1 VTSTVLQH
9 HWDQLL
15 RACRIPATLGAPAFA
30 ELCRAY
36 QEEHRHYHTLQHL
49 EHMLGLVYE
58 SGNAYPAA
66 LWATWYHDLVYQ
78 PGHGDNET
86 RSAAQARAALTPL
99 DVPEAVIARTEQ
111 IILAT
116 RSHTCAGTDPVLQ
129 GVLDADMAILGA
141 PPDRYRRY
149 CEQVRHEFSALAEP
163 VFRLGRRHFLEQVLA
178 QERIFATEW
187 FWQRFEAQAR
197 ANLASELVGDCPP

>member
-1 VTSTVLQH
+1 MTSSTLLQH

-15 RACRIPATLGAPAFA
+15 RAARIPGTLGACAFD

-36 QEEHRHYHTLQHL
+36 QQEHRHYHTLQHL

-78 PGHGDNET
+78 PGHVDNELL
-86 RSAAQARAALTPL
+86 SAEQARAALTHL
-99 DVPEAVIARTEQ
+99 HVPETVIVRTEQ

-116 RSHTCAGTDPVLQ
+116 RSHTFAGTDPVLQ

-149 CEQVRHEFSALAEP
+149 CEQVRHEFGKLAEP
-163 VFRLGRRHFLEQVLA
+163 VFRLGRRQFLEQVLA

-197 ANLASELVGDCPP
+197 ANLAGELESG